1 MLAIIVS
8 NPHEAI
14 PHANPPLFITHYSPL
29 TTHHSLLTMKNFF
42 EFFGFLS
49 AAGMSAVV
57 IFLFIGKKEGL
68 RSDDK
73 DTRVSEYN
81 ISSEADMPDRPRAIA
96 LHPSKSS
103 KSASRKEKAVQQEEE
118 RSQSASEQLKNLYD
132 DAEFVSSTAKQWKST
147 VRDIA
152 EDYNVRPQVLLAH
165 VLVQSYIGNYSKSQ
179 LKRDAGQHAGE
190 QIKSVSAALKSYP
203 YGWSMQKLM
212 QQYDLMRYF
221 PEEVPVA
228 SASLHMMP
236 EKKMTPKTV
245 SKGTSKPTAQPAAS
259 AVSPAEDGFRN
270 MVAKE
275 YGFSSWTG
283 LQRLAD
289 PETKTEAQKRVKRLM
304 LAARIK

>member
-1 MLAIIVS
+1 
-8 NPHEAI
+8 
-14 PHANPPLFITHYSPL
+14 
-29 TTHHSLLTMKNFF
+29 MKNFF

-68 RSDDK
+68 RGADK

-81 ISSEADMPDRPRAIA
+81 ISNEADMPDRPRAIA
-96 LHPSKSS
+96 LHPAKGS

-147 VRDIA
+147 VRDVA

-165 VLVQSYIGNYSKSQ
+165 VMVQSYLGNYSKNQ
-179 LKRDAGQHAGE
+179 LKRDASQHAGE
-190 QIKSVSAALKSYP
+190 QIKSVNAALKTYP

-245 SKGTSKPTAQPAAS
+245 SKSAGKPAAQPAAS